1 MSHNSPSNNE
11 PNILGRFAS
20 IVALLGVALYFTGWI
35 YRWRYFGFFQLEVTT
50 LDLPLESFLMVPLQV
65 FFGNN
70 WAIAKTFFAFTI
82 AGFLLLIAKLFIP
95 EMANFVNSW
104 RLKTI
109 HYTLNRQLEKPYNY
123 KSRWTWITSKLQ
135 SIPNL
140 NYTNFPPLLLRE
152 ILVVLLVL

>member
-1 MSHNSPSNNE
+1 
-11 PNILGRFAS
+11 
-20 IVALLGVALYFTGWI
+20 LLGAALYFTGWI

-70 WAIAKTFFAFTI
+70 WAIAKTFLAFTI

-109 HYTLNRQLEKPYNY
+109 HYTLNRQLEKPYNRRSTLAGVTK
-123 KSRWTWITSKLQ
+123 KSTPTRREVEVCQSNRENKLSKNPL
-135 SIPNL
+135 SSELGNL
-140 NYTNFPPLLLRE
+140 
-152 ILVVLLVL
+152 